1 MLMRIRLMTKALM
14 VLALLGLSLGTSS
27 AHASDG
33 HLVFNTAAIHFKNF
47 DDRNAF
53 VPGLGWEYSPTGK
66 LGFHVGTLSD
76 SFGAQ
81 ASYFGINYGTRRM
94 FNNKLRFL
102 VGATAVHKQ
111 YHKNKPLETK
121 IVPFPVM
128 ELNLW
133 KRASLN
139 ITGSPEID
147 YNGSHN
153 NAVMFFQFK
162 LQLR

>member
-1 MLMRIRLMTKALM
+1 MNTNIIKKILIAAT
-14 VLALLGLSLGTSS
+14 LLGLSLGTSN
-27 AHASDG
+27 AHAADG

-47 DDRNAF
+47 SDRNAF

-66 LGFHVGTLSD
+66 VGFHVGTLSD

-81 ASYFGINYGTRRM
+81 ASYLGVNYGTRR
-94 FNNKLRFL
+94 FINNKVRFL
-102 VGATAVHKQ
+102 LGASVVRKQ
-111 YHKNKPLETK
+111 FHKNKPLETK
-121 IVPFPVM
+121 ILPFPVM
-128 ELNLW
+128 EMNLW

-139 ITGSPEID
+139 VSGSPELD
-147 YNGSHN
+147 FAGSKN